1 MKAVIIFLVLALFG
15 WAALAASQAPGDLL
29 QPGKEIFLNNCADCH
44 RANGEGL
51 PNSFPALAKN
61 PLVVGDA
68 HQVIAIVLNGR
79 KGKLGR
85 MPAWKNKLN
94 DQQLAA
100 VVSYIRQAWTNQA
113 FPVTPA
119 MVASLRKR

>member
-1 MKAVIIFLVLALFG
+1 MKGVIIFFVLALFG
-15 WAALAASQAPGDLL
+15 WATLAESQAPGDLL
-29 QPGKEIFLNNCADCH
+29 QAGEVIFLKNCADCH
-44 RANGEGL
+44 RANGEGI

-61 PLVVGDA
+61 PLVLGDA
-68 HQVIAIVLNGR
+68 HQLIAIVLNGR

-85 MPAWKNKLN
+85 MPAWKNKLD

-113 FPVTPA
+113 SPVTPA
-119 MVASLRKR
+119 LVAPLRKK